1 MTPNTFILNLE
12 SGIWNSFRTLS
23 VIMVCLLLSLHSD
36 AQSPAFKVLA
46 FYSTK
51 VEPDHVDFAKDL
63 RAFYTRLADENNFTV
78 DVTRDWTNLN
88 DTLLKNYNVVMWI
101 NDFPHSERQRRSFEK
116 FMNNGG
122 SWIGFHVSGYN
133 DKTTNW
139 PWFVDFMGGGV
150 FYINS
155 WPPIQA
161 RLIVD
166 DTGHDVTRHLTPAF
180 GAPVNEWYQWKP
192 SPRENKNVKVL
203 VTLDPL
209 NYPLGIKDIIPGGD
223 TPVVWTNTKYRM
235 IYLNMGHGDLVMTS
249 DMQNNMIADA
259 LMWVGKTIVVTSGN
273 PPSTDQ
279 EYPEMITVP
288 GGTYTMGDDTGEKDE
303 KPAHTVKVNT
313 FRIARTE
320 TTVAQWRMFC
330 NATHRPMP
338 EAPWFGLKDNHP
350 IVNISYDDAVAY
362 CHWLSSSTGRRFRLP
377 TEAEWE
383 YAARGGNKSK
393 GYPYSGAQQPDSIA
407 WYSGTKTNGT
417 MPVAQRRP
425 NELGLYDMTGN
436 VWEWCSDGYDGA
448 YYAQS
453 RKDDPRGA
461 EKGVFYTLRGGAWDI
476 GARNSRNTY
485 RNPLAPTSRNHNK
498 GLRIACSD

>member
-1 MTPNTFILNLE
+1 MYSCISLRCSIF
-12 SGIWNSFRTLS
+12 
-23 VIMVCLLLSLHSD
+23 VIPCSIFAFLLALSLTTT
-36 AQSPAFKVLA
+36 AQPPAFKVLA

-63 RAFYTRLADENNFTV
+63 RVFYTRVADENNFTF
-78 DVTRDWTNLN
+78 DVTKDWTNLN

-101 NDFPHSERQRRSFEK
+101 NDFPHTERQRRSFEK

-122 SWIGFHVSGYN
+122 AWIGFHVSGYN

-166 DTGHDVTRHLTPAF
+166 DTTHAVTRRVTPAF

-235 IYLNMGHGDLVMTS
+235 IYLNMGHGDLVMTT

-259 LMWVGKTIVVTSGN
+259 LLWVAEAAPAVESNT
-273 PPSTDQ
+273 PPAPTK
-279 EYPEMITVP
+279 EYPEMITVQ
-288 GGTYTMGDDTGEKDE
+288 GGVFMMGDHAGEKDE
-303 KPAHTVKVNT
+303 KPVHNIKVNT
-313 FRIARTE
+313 FRLAQTE
-320 TTVAQWRMFC
+320 TTVAQWRLFC
-330 NATHRPMP
+330 KATNRAMP

-350 IVNISYDDAVAY
+350 VVNISNDDAVAY
-362 CHWLSSSTGRRFRLP
+362 CQWLSNKTAKHFRLP

-383 YAARGGNKSK
+383 YAARGGMKSK
-393 GYPYSGAQQPDSIA
+393 GYPYSGAKLPDSVA
-407 WYSGTKTNGT
+407 WYGGSKTNGT
-417 MPVAQRRP
+417 MPVAQKLP

-436 VWEWCSDGYDGA
+436 VWEWCSDGYDAA
-448 YYAQS
+448 YYAS
-453 RKDDPRGA
+453 SPKENP
-461 EKGVFYTLRGGAWDI
+461 KGQYRTTFYTLRGGAWDI

-498 GLRIACSD
+498 GLRVACD